1 MSKWVHLFHE
11 IEKADR
17 MVYGG
22 KGAGLADMTRAG
34 LPVPPGFVVTTKACH
49 AFNENGQ
56 QLHQEM
62 LADILSGIT
71 ALSVRQQKG
80 FGDPKR
86 PLLVSVRSGAPV
98 SMPGMM
104 DTILNL
110 GLNDDTVVG
119 LATLSGDP
127 IFAYACYHRFIQMY
141 AEIVLGVPRYHF
153 EKLITTYKQAES
165 VTEDHDLSL
174 ASYQLLIHDD
184 LELVFSQTG
193 KEFPQDVYEQLF
205 GAIAAV
211 FLSWNNDRAKVYRR
225 IHHIA
230 EELGTAVNV
239 QCMVFG
245 NLGEFS
251 GTGVVFTRN
260 PSTGE
265 RKLFGEY
272 LMHAQGED
280 IVAGIRTPN
289 LIDQLSIELPEVY
302 HQLHAVCQ
310 QLETYY
316 RDVQDI
322 EFTFENGTLYLLQTR
337 SAKRSA
343 TAAVQIA
350 TDLVHE
356 GLIAKQEAL
365 QRIAPEVL
373 DQLLHPS
380 LDESAAITVLTRGLP
395 ASPGA
400 VSGRIVFTADEAVE
414 SAAHGHTVLLVR
426 HETSPEDIHGILAAS
441 GILTSRGGM
450 TSHAAVVARGMG
462 KPCVCG
468 CDALHIDEQ
477 KHTLTLGERVL
488 HGGDMLSI
496 DGATGRVIEGIVPV
510 KSPHLTE
517 SFRELMSYA
526 DEVRA
531 LGIRAN
537 ADTPEDARLA
547 RRLGAEG
554 IGLCRTEHMFMA
566 EERIPLVQKMILA
579 GSKVEREE
587 ALRDLLPLQEHDFYG
602 ILQAMDGLPVT
613 IRLLDPPLH
622 EFLPNREGLIAK
634 LATLQTKRHYEPD
647 NESIHH
653 ALSET
658 ETLLNKVQH
667 LHEHNPMLGQ
677 RGCRLGFVFPEVYDM
692 QVRAICRAAFRLI
705 EQGATPMPEIMIPL
719 VGHAEEFRRMRT
731 MVEKIIEEES
741 RTANQRLSYLVGTMI
756 EIPRAALT
764 SDQIAREADFFSFGT
779 NDLTQTTLGYSRDD
793 AEGKFLQVYLDEKI
807 LAKNPFTEIDRDG
820 VGQLIT
826 IAKNKGRYV
835 KPSLK
840 LGICGEHGGEKN
852 SIAFCHQE
860 GLNYVSCSPYRV
872 PIARLAAAHAA
883 LS

>member
-1 MSKWVHLFHE
+1 
-11 IEKADR
+11 

-34 LPVPPGFVVTTKACH
+34 LPVPPGFVVTTNACH
-49 AFNENGQ
+49 AFNDNGQ

-110 GLNDDTVVG
+110 GLNKDTVNG
-119 LATLSGDP
+119 LASMSGDP
-127 IFAYACYHRFIQMY
+127 IFAYECYHRFIQMY

-153 EKLITTYKQAES
+153 DTLITSYKEAES
-165 VTEDHDLSL
+165 VSEDQPLPL
-174 ASYQLLIHDD
+174 ASYQRLIDQD
-184 LELVFSQTG
+184 LALVFSLTG
-193 KEFPQDVYEQLF
+193 NEFPQDVYEQLF
-205 GAIAAV
+205 GAITAV
-211 FLSWNNDRAKVYRR
+211 FRSWNNDRAKVYRR

-245 NLGEFS
+245 NLGEIS

-265 RKLFGEY
+265 NELFGEY
-272 LMHAQGED
+272 LPHAQGED
-280 IVAGIRTPN
+280 IVAGIRTPYP
-289 LIDQLSIELPEVY
+289 IEQMKNDIPHVY
-302 HQLHAVCQ
+302 HQVRAVCQ

-322 EFTFENGTLYLLQTR
+322 EFTFENGMLYLLQTR
-337 SAKRSA
+337 NAKRSA
-343 TAAVQIA
+343 QAAVKIA

-356 GLIAKQEAL
+356 GILQKTEAL
-365 QRIAPEVL
+365 QRVAPEVL

-380 LDESAAITVLTRGLP
+380 LDESAPLTILTKGLP

-400 VSGRIVFTADEAVE
+400 VSGHIVFTADEAVE
-414 SAAHGHTVLLVR
+414 SAAQGQTVLLVR

-468 CDALHIDEQ
+468 CDSLLINE
-477 KHTLTLGERVL
+477 KKRTLTIGELVL

-496 DGATGRVIEGIVPV
+496 DGATGRVIKGIVPV
-510 KSPHLTE
+510 KAPHLSE
-517 SFRELMSYA
+517 SFRELMHYA
-526 DEVRA
+526 DESRA

-537 ADTPEDARLA
+537 ADTPEDAQLA
-547 RRLGAEG
+547 RRFGAEG

-566 EERIPLVQKMILA
+566 PERVPLVQKMILSGTKA
-579 GSKVEREE
+579 EREE
-587 ALRDLLPLQEHDFYG
+587 ALRTLLPLQEEDFYG
-602 ILQAMDGLPVT
+602 ILLAMDGLPVT

-622 EFLPNREGLIAK
+622 EFLPNHETLIATH
-634 LATLQTKRHYEPD
+634 ATLQTQLRYEPD
-647 NESIHH
+647 N
-653 ALSET
+653 LSLQQTFQET
-658 ETLLNKVQH
+658 DTLLHKVKN

-705 EQGATPMPEIMIPL
+705 EQGATPLPEIMIPL
-719 VGHAEEFRRMRT
+719 VGHAEEFRRMRA
-731 MVEKIIEEES
+731 MVERTIEEES
-741 RTANQRLSYLVGTMI
+741 QVANQRLSYLVGTMI